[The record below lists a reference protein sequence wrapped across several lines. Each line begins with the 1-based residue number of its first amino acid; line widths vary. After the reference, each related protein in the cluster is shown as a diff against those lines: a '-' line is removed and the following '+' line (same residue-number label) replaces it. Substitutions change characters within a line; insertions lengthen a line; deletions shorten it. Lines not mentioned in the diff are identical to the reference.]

1 MTGKDSSPHSAALQ
15 ELEAALNAH
24 RRTRDD
30 AGAPAHADSAPA
42 PDKRRAGLRL
52 SKLALRSPRWL
63 TRLALRARR
72 LPFRPGILIDR
83 NHPWL
88 RKLTFTAGALVAVV
102 LIGGGLLWWRLLSG
116 PISLDIATPW
126 LTSAVE
132 QNFDNRY
139 RIEVGGTLLERDAQG
154 RTSLRLR
161 DIVLRDQSGAS
172 VAVAPKAEIG
182 LSGVSLLLASARV
195 ESFRLVDANM
205 TVRIDQDGQ
214 VNVIVGGE
222 KPFTVIPSAAS
233 QPATSQP
240 ATSQPVTSQPA
251 PPQAVVSQP
260 APSRPAA
267 SPAPAPSSPAAQ
279 GRPKDFSFQ
288 SLSQRGLAAN
298 FSALVEW
305 IDKLG
310 GLGREGSGG
319 FDGRALTDIG
329 LTNGSLTIDDRRD
342 NHEWKLTQ
350 ISMNVRRPRA
360 GGAVLAVLSD
370 NPERPWALSAALTP
384 GLQGNR
390 RLQLEARKVLLDD
403 LLALRLAETRLRS
416 DTLVSASIDSE
427 IRADGSAQTLSGTI
441 LAQGGSIGDPADPE
455 HQIPITSAE
464 FGLDWDLSRRTL
476 RMPFKV
482 TSGAARYT
490 LRSEFAAPA
499 QPGGNWLFAVG
510 GGWVVLDPMTP
521 DDDPLVLKR
530 VVLRGSLDFNQQRIT
545 LDHGDIGTKELGGR
559 QEEGITLAVS
569 GRVDYGSESRLAMG
583 VAGTPMSA
591 AALKRLWPSF
601 LTPKVR
607 DWVVQHI
614 VSGNVDRIDIATN
627 ATFAQISP
635 GGPPLPDEALSV
647 DIVGSS
653 VVLRPVAGLPAIRDA
668 DVNVRVNGRMAKVT
682 VGKAAIDVSPG
693 RRLAMSNGTFEV
705 PNIRIK
711 MPPARVSFKV
721 EGPVPAAAELLAL
734 DRLKEFSGAPFDPA
748 GVRGTLTAQVN
759 LGMPLRP
766 DLPPGSTDYDIT
778 VDLSNFSA
786 DKMVFGHKAEAQA
799 LRVTANNN
807 IYEIKG
813 DVRVAGAPAYVEY
826 RKLKG
831 EPDAEVR
838 LQATLDETARAR
850 LGIDLGSALTGALP
864 MRLTGRVSN
873 DEKDARF
880 NVEADLTATKI
891 DNLLPGWVKPP
902 GRPARLAFLLTR
914 DKDKGGMRFDDLL
927 IDGPGVLAKGSLEVD
942 NNGDL
947 QSANLPVFAT
957 SDGDKTTIRVDRG
970 ADGALRVVVRGDVFD
985 GRNFVKMAMAGP
997 PDPKAKAKHPDLD
1010 IDVKIGVIA
1019 GHNGET
1025 IRGLDWRM
1033 SRRSGRVRTFSLNA
1047 KIGRDTPLI
1056 GEMRTRATNGRPVLY
1071 FETNDAGALFRFT
1084 DVYPRMVG
1092 GRLWLG
1098 MDPPSQDSA
1107 PQEGVINI
1115 SSFMI
1120 RGEGTLDQVVAG
1132 QPNGVQRTDNIEFSQ
1147 ARADFTRIP
1156 GRMTIKDGVLR
1167 GPILGA
1173 TVDGNIDYARDQ
1185 VNVRGT
1191 LVPLYGLNN
1200 MFGQIPV
1207 IGLFLGGGS
1216 NEGIF
1221 GITYEVRGS
1230 TSNPRPMVNPI
1241 SAIAPGLLR
1250 KFFEFRDLPERDRA
1264 FAEPTR

>member
-1 MTGKDSSPHSAALQ
+1 MTGKNSSPQIAALQ
-15 ELEAALNAH
+15 ELEAALDAH
-24 RRTRDD
+24 RRTQAD
-30 AGAPAHADSAPA
+30 AGAPVHVDAAPS
-42 PDKRRAGLRL
+42 RRRI
-52 SKLALRSPRWL
+52 ALRSPRWL
-63 TRLALRARR
+63 RRFALRVRR
-72 LPFRPGILIDR
+72 LPINPGILIDR
-83 NHPWL
+83 KHPWL
-88 RKLTFTAGALVAVV
+88 RRLTFTASALVTVV
-102 LIGGGLLWWRLLSG
+102 LICGGLLWWRLLSG
-116 PISLDIATPW
+116 PISLDMATPW

-132 QNFDNRY
+132 RNFDNRY

-154 RTSLRLR
+154 RTALRLR

-172 VAVAPKAEIG
+172 VAVAPKADVG
-182 LSGVSLLLASARV
+182 LSGASLLLANPRV

-205 TVRIDQDGQ
+205 TIRIDTDGQ

-222 KPFTVIPSAAS
+222 KPFSVIPAA
-233 QPATSQP
+233 PAQ
-240 ATSQPVTSQPA
+240 A
-251 PPQAVVSQP
+251 PQAVAAQP
-260 APSRPAA
+260 PQLRPAA
-267 SPAPAPSSPAAQ
+267 PTGPGRAASAPAAAPPSQAPGQAPGPAQPSQAAPAKP
-279 GRPKDFSFQ
+279 GEFSFQ
-288 SLSQRGLAAN
+288 SVAQRGLAAN

-319 FDGRALTDIG
+319 FDGQSLTDIG
-329 LTNGSLTIDDRRD
+329 LANGSLTIDDRRN

-350 ISMNVRRPRA
+350 ITINLSRPRA

-403 LLALRLAETRLRS
+403 LLALRMAETRLRS

-427 IRADGSAQTLSGTI
+427 IRADGSAQTLSGSV

-455 HQIPITSAE
+455 HQIPITTAE

-482 TSGAARYT
+482 TAGAARYT

-510 GGWVVLDPMTP
+510 GGWVVLDPLTP

-530 VVLRGSLDFNQQRIT
+530 VVVRGSIDPNQQRIT
-545 LDHGDIGTKELGGR
+545 LDHGDIGTKELGAR
-559 QEEGITLAVS
+559 QDEGITLALS
-569 GRVDYGSESRLAMG
+569 GRLDYGIEPRLAMG
-583 VAGTPMSA
+583 LAGTPMST

-607 DWVVQHI
+607 DWVMQHV

-627 ATFAQISP
+627 ATIAALTP
-635 GGPPLPDEALSV
+635 AGPPLPDDALSV
-647 DIVGSS
+647 EIVGSS
-653 VVLRPVAGLPAIRDA
+653 VALRPVAGLPAIRDA
-668 DVNVRVNGRMAKVT
+668 DLNVRVNGRMAKVT
-682 VGKAAIDVSPG
+682 LGKGTIDVSPG
-693 RRLAMSNGTFEV
+693 RRLAMSNGVFEV
-705 PNIRIK
+705 PNLRTK
-711 MPPARVSFKV
+711 PPPARVSFKV
-721 EGPVPAAAELLAL
+721 EGGVPAAAELLAL
-734 DRLKEFSGAPFDPA
+734 ERLREFSGAPFDPA

-778 VDLSNFSA
+778 VDLNNFSA
-786 DKMVFGHKAEAQA
+786 EKMVFGHKAEAQA

-831 EPDAEVR
+831 EADAEVR
-838 LQATLDETARAR
+838 LQATLDETTRAR
-850 LGIDLGSALTGALP
+850 LGIDLGTALTGALP

-880 NVEADLTATKI
+880 NVEADLTATRI
-891 DNLLPGWVKPP
+891 DNLLPGWVKAP
-902 GRPARLAFLLTR
+902 GRPARLAFLLVR
-914 DKDKGGMRFDDLL
+914 EKGEKGGLRFDDLL
-927 IDGPGVLAKGSLEVD
+927 IDGPGVLAKGSLEID
-942 NNGDL
+942 SNGDL
-947 QSANLPVFAT
+947 QNANLPVFAT
-957 SDGDKTTIRVDRG
+957 SDGDKTSIKVDRG

-1010 IDVKIGVIA
+1010 IDVKLGVIA

-1084 DVYPRMVG
+1084 DVYARMVG
-1092 GRLWLG
+1092 GRMWLG
-1098 MDPPSQDSA
+1098 MDPPTQDAA
-1107 PQEGVINI
+1107 PQEGVINV

-1120 RGEGTLDQVVAG
+1120 RGEGALDQVVAG

-1147 ARADFTRIP
+1147 AKAEFTRVP
-1156 GRMTIKDGVLR
+1156 GRMSIKDGVLR

-1173 TVDGNIDYARDQ
+1173 TVDGHIDYARDQ

-1207 IGLFLGGGS
+1207 LGLFLGGGS

-1230 TSNPRPMVNPI
+1230 TANPRPVVNPI
-1241 SAIAPGLLR
+1241 SAIAPGIVR
-1250 KFFEFRDLPERDRA
+1250 KFFEFRDLPERAYADPVR
-1264 FAEPTR
+1264 

>member
-1 MTGKDSSPHSAALQ
+1 MTGKDSSPHIAALQ
-15 ELEAALNAH
+15 ELEAALDAH
-24 RRTRDD
+24 RRTQAD
-30 AGAPAHADSAPA
+30 AGAPVHADAAPS
-42 PDKRRAGLRL
+42 RRRI
-52 SKLALRSPRWL
+52 ALRSPRWL
-63 TRLALRARR
+63 RRFALRVRR
-72 LPFRPGILIDR
+72 LPINPGILIDR
-83 NHPWL
+83 KHPWL
-88 RKLTFTAGALVAVV
+88 RRLTFTASALVTVV
-102 LIGGGLLWWRLLSG
+102 LICGGLLWWRLLSG
-116 PISLDIATPW
+116 PISLDMATPW

-132 QNFDNRY
+132 RNFDNRY

-154 RTSLRLR
+154 RTALRLR

-172 VAVAPKAEIG
+172 VAGAPTADVG
-182 LSGVSLLLASARV
+182 LSGASLLLANPRV

-205 TVRIDQDGQ
+205 TIRIDTDGQ

-222 KPFTVIPSAAS
+222 KPFSVIPAA
-233 QPATSQP
+233 PAQ
-240 ATSQPVTSQPA
+240 A
-251 PPQAVVSQP
+251 PQAVAAQP
-260 APSRPAA
+260 PQLRPAA
-267 SPAPAPSSPAAQ
+267 PTGPGRAASAPAAAPPSQAPGQAPGPAQPSQAA
-279 GRPKDFSFQ
+279 PAKPEEFSFQ
-288 SLSQRGLAAN
+288 SVAQRGLAAN

-319 FDGRALTDIG
+319 FDGQSLTDIG
-329 LTNGSLTIDDRRD
+329 LANGSLTIDDRRN

-350 ISMNVRRPRA
+350 ITINLSRPRA

-403 LLALRLAETRLRS
+403 LLALRMAETRLRS

-427 IRADGSAQTLSGTI
+427 IRADGSAQTLSGSV

-455 HQIPITSAE
+455 HQIPITTAE

-482 TSGAARYT
+482 TAGAARYT

-510 GGWVVLDPMTP
+510 GGWVVLDPLTP

-530 VVLRGSLDFNQQRIT
+530 VVVRGSIDPNQQRIT
-545 LDHGDIGTKELGGR
+545 LDHGDIGTKELGAR
-559 QEEGITLAVS
+559 QDEGITLALS
-569 GRVDYGSESRLAMG
+569 GRLDYGIEPRLAMG
-583 VAGTPMSA
+583 LAGTPMST

-607 DWVVQHI
+607 DWVMQHV

-627 ATFAQISP
+627 ATIAALTP
-635 GGPPLPDEALSV
+635 AGPPLPDDALSV
-647 DIVGSS
+647 EIVGSS
-653 VVLRPVAGLPAIRDA
+653 VALRPVAGLPAIRDA
-668 DVNVRVNGRMAKVT
+668 DLNVRVNGRMAKVT
-682 VGKAAIDVSPG
+682 LGKGTIDVSPG
-693 RRLAMSNGTFEV
+693 RRLAMSNGVFEV
-705 PNIRIK
+705 PNLRTK
-711 MPPARVSFKV
+711 PPPARVSFKV
-721 EGPVPAAAELLAL
+721 EGGVPAAAELLAL
-734 DRLKEFSGAPFDPA
+734 ERLREFSGAPFDPA

-778 VDLSNFSA
+778 VDLNNFSA
-786 DKMVFGHKAEAQA
+786 EKMVFGHKAEAQA

-831 EPDAEVR
+831 EADAEVR
-838 LQATLDETARAR
+838 LQATLDETTRAR
-850 LGIDLGSALTGALP
+850 LGIDLGTALTGALP

-880 NVEADLTATKI
+880 NVEADLTATRI
-891 DNLLPGWVKPP
+891 DNLLPGWVKAP
-902 GRPARLAFLLTR
+902 GRPARLAFLLVR
-914 DKDKGGMRFDDLL
+914 EKGEKGGLRFDDLL
-927 IDGPGVLAKGSLEVD
+927 IDGPGVLAKGSLEID
-942 NNGDL
+942 SNGDL
-947 QSANLPVFAT
+947 QNANLPVFAT
-957 SDGDKTTIRVDRG
+957 SDGDKTSIKVDRG

-1010 IDVKIGVIA
+1010 IDVKLGVIA

-1084 DVYPRMVG
+1084 DVYARMVG
-1092 GRLWLG
+1092 GRMWLG
-1098 MDPPSQDSA
+1098 MDPPTQDAA
-1107 PQEGVINI
+1107 PQEGVINV

-1120 RGEGTLDQVVAG
+1120 RGEGALDQVVAG

-1147 ARADFTRIP
+1147 AKAEFTRVP
-1156 GRMTIKDGVLR
+1156 GRMSIKDGVLR

-1173 TVDGNIDYARDQ
+1173 TVDGHIDYARDQ

-1207 IGLFLGGGS
+1207 LGLFLGGGS

-1230 TSNPRPMVNPI
+1230 TANPRPVVNPI
-1241 SAIAPGLLR
+1241 SAIAPGIVR
-1250 KFFEFRDLPERDRA
+1250 KFFEFRDLPERAYADPVR
-1264 FAEPTR
+1264 